1 MDLFFHH
8 HGEFGSN
15 QTVHANRRCRSLLF
29 INVCSSRFL
38 TVKFVIM
45 VMPLGR
51 LNFICHS
58 IGEGSWLC
66 TRIPLFATR
75 WGQYKILNL
84 KMWSN
89 FHLLALQARQHSVPI
104 KVNFGVEGI
113 GWLGSS
119 TPNFALING
128 GVWVLETRQCECWQF
143 LEHNCLHMDI
153 WQYCVF
159 VVFYPTKSSVSLKV
173 FCSVYLFFCVAVE
186 RCVPLNY
193 TVSQKTSHL
202 WLAVT
207 FRHVNGF

>member
-58 IGEGSWLC
+58 IGEGSRLC

-89 FHLLALQARQHSVPI
+89 FHLLALQGKATQCTNQDKFWRGRHRLAWLFHSKFCVDQWR
-104 KVNFGVEGI
+104 GVGI
-113 GWLGSS
+113 G
-119 TPNFALING
+119 
-128 GVWVLETRQCECWQF
+128 
-143 LEHNCLHMDI
+143 D
-153 WQYCVF
+153 
-159 VVFYPTKSSVSLKV
+159 
-173 FCSVYLFFCVAVE
+173 
-186 RCVPLNY
+186 
-193 TVSQKTSHL
+193 KTM
-202 WLAVT
+202 
-207 FRHVNGF
+207 